1 MTMTAVSKTRDE
13 VEALKRDWLSDP
25 CYDITDVDGFEDYAV
40 ELATFARK
48 QEARWAAQ
56 QAAREAQ
63 AAARVNAKAEQLG
76 VPGNA
81 ALAAYVM
88 ELERRLALLEAR
100 LDNE

>member
-1 MTMTAVSKTRDE
+1 MTTTAIGKTREE

-25 CYDITDVDGFEDYAV
+25 CYDITDVDGFEEYAE
-40 ELATFARK
+40 ELATFARE

-63 AAARVNAKAEQLG
+63 AAARVTAKAEKLG
-76 VPGNA
+76 IPGNT

-88 ELERRLALLEAR
+88 ELERRIALLEAR